1 MEKEINNL
9 WKTTMVEIVVKSK
22 IKEVI
27 KELRI
32 SADLAKALNKKVEQL
47 LKEAEERAKF
57 NHRTT
62 VMPQDI

>member
-1 MEKEINNL
+1 
-9 WKTTMVEIVVKSK
+9 MVEIVVKSK

-47 LKEAEERAKF
+47 LKEAEERAKS